1 MAIDPATD
9 ERGLRADLLTTSVV
23 AAPGAL
29 VSVELQVLNTTAV
42 IEQVQVN
49 VLGLDVVEARSE
61 PTTLTLFPNESA
73 RLMLHLRF
81 RNQLASGDHTALI
94 QVVGASTGAVSENEL
109 TVQVPPVPGIV
120 VSLDPPLLRSGG
132 SGSFTMTLA
141 NTGNTTLTLLVR
153 AADADQ
159 RLKLAVDTPT
169 VRLGPGE
176 TGSAK
181 ISARHRRPL
190 KGDPAEHVLT
200 VTAEQGDV
208 VSSGTARLVQKP
220 IITPGIVTI
229 FTLVLILGLWAVAM
243 YFGVRAALAGPPPMK
258 AVPESWAE
266 GVGIE
271 QFDAIAVGGSVTGKV
286 SAASTAMP
294 LPRITVEAFDPDGL
308 LVTAAATDEDGVYTL
323 GGLLPLEYTLRF
335 RGTGVDELWY
345 PDAPSQSGATKVFVA
360 PDAVKPDIDVVVSG
374 SAASVSG
381 RVIAGDDDPIDISIT
396 VTAVDLLEPVDP
408 VTVTAAAD
416 GSWNVS
422 GLVSP
427 ATYRVAAS
435 ASGYDTVESTQVVG
449 PGEELVVNT
458 VRLPAAAGTIGGLVT
473 DADGNALGAVE
484 VTVQRGDLVTGTVT
498 PTAGVIG
505 SYRVVD
511 LPTPATYLVT
521 FAAEGYSS
529 ETVAVRLGPGSSV
542 GDLNVTL
549 TPAFGTVA
557 GTVTSSAG
565 DLLGG
570 ATVTVAG
577 SGVEIV
583 TSTFTSGEVG
593 GYRVGELP
601 MPGTYTVT
609 VEFEGYG
616 RETLQVTVNRDAPVA
631 TGNVSLTPNLG
642 RVSGRVTDVD
652 TGDAIG
658 AAVVTISDGSLAR
671 ETTTASA
678 PLDARGRFSIESLE
692 PGAYTVTVSVAGYL
706 ERTVLTEVGAGGLVN
721 LPIALTA
728 VSS

>member
-9 ERGLRADLLTTSVV
+9 ERGLRSDLLTTSIV

-29 VSVELQVLNTTAV
+29 VSVELQVLNSTPV
-42 IEQVQVN
+42 IEQVQIN
-49 VLGLDVVEARSE
+49 VLGIDVVEAYSE
-61 PTTLTLFPNESA
+61 PTTLTLFPDESA
-73 RLMLHLRF
+73 RLLLHLRF

-94 QVVGASTGAVSENEL
+94 QVVGSSTGAVAENEL
-109 TVQVPPVPGIV
+109 AVHVPPVPGV
-120 VSLDPPLLRSGG
+120 AVSLDPPLLRGG
-132 SGSFTMTLA
+132 GKGAFTMTVA
-141 NTGNTTLTLLVR
+141 NTGNTIVTLLVR
-153 AADADQ
+153 ASDADQ
-159 RLKLAVDTPT
+159 QLKLAVDTPT

-176 TGSAK
+176 TGSARV
-181 ISARHRRPL
+181 SAKRRRPL

-208 VSSGTARLVQKP
+208 TASGTARFVQKP
-220 IITPGIVTI
+220 IITPGIVTM
-229 FTLVLILGLWAVAM
+229 FTLILILGLWAVAM
-243 YFGVRAALAGPPPMK
+243 FFGVRAALAGPPPTK

-266 GVGIE
+266 GVGID
-271 QFDAIAVGGSVTGKV
+271 QFDAIAVGGSVTGTV
-286 SAASTAMP
+286 SASSTAMP
-294 LPRITVEAFDPDGL
+294 LPRITVEAFNPDGL
-308 LVTAAATDEDGVYTL
+308 LVTAAATDADGVYTL
-323 GGLLPLEYTLRF
+323 GGLLPLEYTFRF
-335 RGTGVDELWY
+335 RGTGIDELWY
-345 PDAPSQSGATKVFVA
+345 PDASTQGDAARVFVA
-360 PDAVKPDIDVVVSG
+360 PDDVTPDIDVIVDG
-374 SAASVSG
+374 TAASVSG
-381 RVIAGDDDPIDISIT
+381 RVIAGDDDPIDITIT
-396 VTAVDLLEPVDP
+396 ATAVDLLEASEP
-408 VTVTAAAD
+408 VTVAAAAD
-416 GSWNVS
+416 GTWSIS

-427 ATYRVAAS
+427 GTYRIASSAA
-435 ASGYDTVESTQVVG
+435 GYDTVETTQVIG
-449 PGEELVVNT
+449 PGEDMVVNT
-458 VRLPAAAGTIGGLVT
+458 VRLPAAAGTIGGLVV
-473 DADGNALGAVE
+473 DSDGNALGAVE

-529 ETVAVRLGPGSSV
+529 ETIAVRLGAGSSV
-542 GDLNVTL
+542 GDLDVTM

-565 DLLGG
+565 SLLGG

-577 SGVEIV
+577 SGVDIV

-609 VEFEGYG
+609 IEFEGYG

-631 TGNVSLTPNLG
+631 TGSVSLTPNLG
-642 RVSGRVTDVD
+642 RVSGRVTDAD

-658 AAVVTISDGSLAR
+658 AAVVTISDGSLSR

-692 PGAYTVTVSVAGYL
+692 PGSYTVTVTIPGYDDI
-706 ERTVLTEVGAGGLVN
+706 TVLTEVAAGGLIN

-728 VSS
+728 VAS